1 MDKTISALFDTLV
14 TGGSDATQI
23 YKPLIANY
31 GEYGEQ
37 LASAYFELGL
47 TLEQQR
53 PIDEIIMDISYM
65 SEQHGFEQGLKLG
78 FKMAAFSL
86 VDAD

>member
-1 MDKTISALFDTLV
+1 MASDIVKELFSTILSEEKL
-14 TGGSDATQI
+14 
-23 YKPLIANY
+23 YKPLIGN

-37 LASAYFELGL
+37 LDSAYSELGL
-47 TLEQQR
+47 TLKQQR
-53 PIDEIIMDISYM
+53 QIDEIIMDISYM

-78 FKMAAFSL
+78 FKLAAFSL